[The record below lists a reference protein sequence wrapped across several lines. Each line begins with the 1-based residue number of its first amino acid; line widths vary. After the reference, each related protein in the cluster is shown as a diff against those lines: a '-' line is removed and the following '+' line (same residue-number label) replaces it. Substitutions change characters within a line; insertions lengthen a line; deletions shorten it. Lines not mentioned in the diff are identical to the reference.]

1 VVSLIGVTGWHHHP
15 ERAQIDLTGRAVL
28 IGFDGDVRSNFNVWS
43 QADKLWRHLAAAGAT
58 PALLDIA
65 DAAPAPG
72 GAPAGLDDYLAGVG
86 SHRSLMRLARTE
98 LPPAPDRGRP
108 EPAAGDWRINEQTRC
123 AEEFVVSRAGQGWAG
138 DWQPRTRLAGRVQG
152 ILTRRSV
159 SDREAATGQP
169 DPDAGTGPGSTS
181 VRLEVEWFDPDTGQ
195 PGRAT
200 VVGPAGLLA
209 DDPRDWHRDTH
220 GGDVPAQLLAHPD
233 WPPDRA
239 WLTAVKNHRRT
250 ATETRTVWDHMGWVP
265 AGTGSPVYVV
275 GGQVIGAHGFTTSV
289 LPGVDDGVL
298 AGADRVGVIE
308 PGDDQQLRAVVMEVL
323 DAYLNGTWSDKRV
336 AALVLAA
343 ALRPVAARHCHA
355 VVSLVGPK
363 GHGKSFTAAAI
374 MSFWQGR
381 PGAWAPNRLPGSAQ
395 DTVASTELAVSR
407 ANIWVVDDLAPSP
420 NRRTADAEQ
429 DRMGTLIR
437 NVHNRAAKR
446 RSTPGMR
453 ARAVHDPRAL
463 LIVTAENDTMV
474 SSVND
479 RVIRVPITRG
489 SLDRDSAVDRM
500 RDLMAS
506 GRAAMVTFAA
516 IRAMAA
522 LSTGDLLS
530 TDGTWAGHVAFWN
543 LEFRLATNEAEQ
555 VMAGGAAARHQDLAA
570 DICLGLTVWNR
581 LLNSLGMQAEAATVL
596 DLSDEVYSLVAD
608 HHRAQQATSP
618 GQAILIAVRSLL
630 AAGLAHVQSVDTP
643 GAPPMPG
650 GPEAAVINSRLGWVH
665 AADGTSRPGG
675 PTIGYLVNPSG
686 ARGIPPHVLLD
697 PKNSFAQAHRQ
708 YPDLIPYGSTEQ
720 MAWNS
725 AWTDGLVT
733 EQHWQRRLAG
743 NGAKRSVVR
752 VMVNGT
758 FVEGVPVP
766 LDVLFGQDR

>member
-1 VVSLIGVTGWHHHP
+1 
-15 ERAQIDLTGRAVL
+15 
-28 IGFDGDVRSNFNVWS
+28 
-43 QADKLWRHLAAAGAT
+43 
-58 PALLDIA
+58 
-65 DAAPAPG
+65 
-72 GAPAGLDDYLAGVG
+72 
-86 SHRSLMRLARTE
+86 
-98 LPPAPDRGRP
+98 
-108 EPAAGDWRINEQTRC
+108 
-123 AEEFVVSRAGQGWAG
+123 
-138 DWQPRTRLAGRVQG
+138 
-152 ILTRRSV
+152 
-159 SDREAATGQP
+159 
-169 DPDAGTGPGSTS
+169 
-181 VRLEVEWFDPDTGQ
+181 
-195 PGRAT
+195 
-200 VVGPAGLLA
+200 
-209 DDPRDWHRDTH
+209 
-220 GGDVPAQLLAHPD
+220 
-233 WPPDRA
+233 
-239 WLTAVKNHRRT
+239 
-250 ATETRTVWDHMGWVP
+250 
-265 AGTGSPVYVV
+265 
-275 GGQVIGAHGFTTSV
+275 
-289 LPGVDDGVL
+289 
-298 AGADRVGVIE
+298 
-308 PGDDQQLRAVVMEVL
+308 
-323 DAYLNGTWSDKRV
+323 
-336 AALVLAA
+336 
-343 ALRPVAARHCHA
+343 
-355 VVSLVGPK
+355 
-363 GHGKSFTAAAI
+363 
-374 MSFWQGR
+374 
-381 PGAWAPNRLPGSAQ
+381 
-395 DTVASTELAVSR
+395 
-407 ANIWVVDDLAPSP
+407 
-420 NRRTADAEQ
+420 
-429 DRMGTLIR
+429 
-437 NVHNRAAKR
+437 
-446 RSTPGMR
+446 
-453 ARAVHDPRAL
+453 
-463 LIVTAENDTMV
+463 
-474 SSVND
+474 
-479 RVIRVPITRG
+479 
-489 SLDRDSAVDRM
+489 M

-581 LLNSLGMQAEAATVL
+581 LLNSLGMPAEAAMVL